1 MRVLFHGFGNPG
13 RRDDGLGP
21 ACAAAVERWALPGVA
36 VDADYQL
43 TVDDSAALR
52 DVDVVVFADAAVR
65 GPEPFEFRAIEPRP
79 GVPFGSHGIE
89 PPALLALTRELF
101 GRAPEAWLLAIRG
114 YEFDGFDET
123 LSGRAAANLAAALEF
138 IEPVLRNR
146 AFRAAGPTARGPERA
161 PAAAGEGAS

>member
-1 MRVLFHGFGNPG
+1 MRVLVHGFGNPG

-21 ACAAAVERWALPGVA
+21 ACAAAVERLALPGVA

-43 TVDDSAALR
+43 TVDDSVALR

-65 GPEPFEFRAIEPRP
+65 GPEPFEFRALEPKP

-101 GRAPEAWLLAIRG
+101 GHTPEAWILAIRG
-114 YEFDGFDET
+114 YDFEGFEER
-123 LSGRAAANLAAALEF
+123 LSERAAANLAAALAF
-138 IEPVLRNR
+138 LEPVLRNR
-146 AFRAAGPTARGPERA
+146 AFRAAGAGDHRPETA
-161 PAAAGEGAS
+161 PAATGEGAP

>member
-21 ACAAAVERWALPGVA
+21 ACAAALERLQIPGLV

-43 TVDDSAALR
+43 TVDDSVALR
-52 DVDVVVFADAAVR
+52 DFDVVVFADAALR
-65 GPEPFEFRAIEPRP
+65 GPEPFEFRALEPKP

-101 GRAPEAWLLAIRG
+101 GRAPEAWVLAIRG
-114 YEFDGFDET
+114 YDFEGFEER
-123 LSGRAAANLAAALEF
+123 LSGRAAANLAAALRF
-138 IEPVLRNR
+138 IAPVLRNR
-146 AFRAAGPTARGPERA
+146 AFRTAGQDSHRPDQD
-161 PAAAGEGAS
+161 PAAAGEGVP